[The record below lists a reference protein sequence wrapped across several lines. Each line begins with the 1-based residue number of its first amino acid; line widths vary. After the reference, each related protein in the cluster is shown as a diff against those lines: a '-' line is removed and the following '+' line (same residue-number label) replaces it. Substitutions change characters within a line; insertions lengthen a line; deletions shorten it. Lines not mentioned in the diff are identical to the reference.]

1 MNLFSGPLRGT
12 GPLPDTTRAP
22 YWSFGYS
29 DLGDTALL
37 AEEAVS
43 CEPVSTRDS
52 VVSGKITGNLLNF
65 GADPV
70 SDSKVVPMYRVP
82 LAKFPMKRN
91 SVFLSPIRVRKVR

>member
-1 MNLFSGPLRGT
+1 MLVS
-12 GPLPDTTRAP
+12 RA
-22 YWSFGYS
+22 
-29 DLGDTALL
+29 L

-52 VVSGKITGNLLNF
+52 LVSGKITGNLLNF

-91 SVFLSPIRVRKVR
+91 SVFLKSDQGTKSPD